1 MDLSQYTILITANLP
16 YILLALTTLIFI
28 ALLVFISV
36 NIKMNKLN
44 KRYNQMMRGMENA
57 NIEELL
63 LAHIEEVRKAVNKVK
78 ELDGEY
84 QRLNGI
90 VETAIQK
97 VGMVRFNA
105 FEDTGSDLSFALA
118 LLDKKKNG
126 VVLSSIYGRNE
137 SRIYAKPIVDGQS
150 TYHLSSEEKS
160 APNVRSPMYPHYLQ
174 YAEDQNP
181 TD

>member
-1 MDLSQYTILITANLP
+1 MDLSQYTFFITANLP
-16 YILLALTTLIFI
+16 YILLTLTLLIFI

-44 KRYNQMMRGMENA
+44 KRYRQMMAGMENT
-57 NIEELL
+57 NIEGLL
-63 LAHIEEVRKAVNKVK
+63 LGHIEEVRQAVGKVK

-84 QRLNGI
+84 HRINGI

-126 VVLSSIYGRNE
+126 VVLASIYGRNE
-137 SRIYAKPIVDGQS
+137 SRIYAKPIVEGQS
-150 TYHLSSEEKS
+150 TYHLSAEEKAALDKALEKNS
-160 APNVRSPMYPHYLQ
+160 
-174 YAEDQNP
+174 
-181 TD
+181 